1 MIYDKPNF
9 ENLYNP
15 YIQKKLAG
23 RLIHLDHITPILSAL
38 KNQSAVSIIGKSVLD
53 KPIYGCQFG
62 NGKIKILIWSQM
74 HGNESTT
81 TKAIFDLFKFLESDD
96 VFATQII
103 NNFTLFFIPILNPDG
118 AQLYTRENANQIDL
132 NRDAQN
138 LSQPESLILR
148 KIFSDFKPNF
158 CFNMHDQRS
167 IFGVANSG
175 LPATVSFLAPPF
187 NANCDYNM
195 VRQKA
200 VEVIVAMN
208 NDLQKIIPGQVG
220 RFDDAFNINCVGD
233 TFQSLGIATI
243 LFEAGHFQNDYQREK
258 SRKYIYIALLSS
270 FYTILEND
278 VVNYDLNNYMQIP
291 QNNPIFFD
299 IVYKNVKIYYDNSF
313 FITNFAIQYKE
324 ELINNT
330 IFFNGF
336 IAKIDDLENYFAHL
350 EIDAKAQLFECNNE
364 NFPKINQKADFYLD
378 KNTKIKNGLII
389 SD

>member
-1 MIYDKPNF
+1 MIKDKPNF
-9 ENLYNP
+9 ENLHQL
-15 YIQKKLAG
+15 YIQKNLDG
-23 RLIHLDHITPILSAL
+23 RLIHLDHITPILSVL

-62 NGKIKILIWSQM
+62 HGKIKILIWSQM

-81 TKAIFDLFKFLESDD
+81 TKALFDLFKFLESDD
-96 VFATQII
+96 VFAAEII
-103 NNFTLFFIPILNPDG
+103 NNFTLFCIPILNPDG

-132 NRDAQN
+132 NRDAQK

-148 KIFSDFKPNF
+148 KIFTDFKPNF

-175 LPATVSFLAPPF
+175 LPATVSFLAPAF
-187 NANCDYNM
+187 DANCDYNR

-233 TFQSLGIATI
+233 TFQSLGTPTI

-258 SRKYIYIALLSS
+258 SRKYIFIALLSAFGS
-270 FYTILEND
+270 INEND
-278 VVNYDLNNYMQIP
+278 LVMNNLNNYLEIP
-291 QNNPIFFD
+291 QNNPNFFD
-299 IVYKNVKIYYDNSF
+299 IIYKNVKIYYDNSF
-313 FITNFAIQYKE
+313 FIINFAIQYKE

-336 IAKIDDLENYFAHL
+336 IAKIDDLENYFAHA
-350 EIDAKAQLFECNNE
+350 EIDANEQLFDCE
-364 NFPKINQKADFYLD
+364 NINYPIINQKADFYLD
-378 KNTKIKNGLII
+378 KNTKIKNGLMI